1 VTLLFAQ
8 FLLYTFGS
16 FSKNLELMKTISIFN
31 HWDYSSVII
40 DGLFKAVDFIG
51 LTVLAIVLLI
61 IGVWVFK
68 NKDIQP

>member
-1 VTLLFAQ
+1 MFAQ

-16 FSKNLELMKTISIFN
+16 FSKSLELMKTISIFN
-31 HWDYSSVII
+31 HWDYLSVII
-40 DGLFKAVDFIG
+40 DGFFKAVDFIG

-68 NKDIQP
+68 NKDIPP